1 MATRRIARGRSGS
14 PVPVIVL
21 SVLVVGLVAAS
32 IIFGLKAADLEEK
45 LVAAENDIQ
54 TEKKA
59 RITDQ
64 RSFTKFE
71 QAVGW
76 DLDQVDAQY
85 HGLLKELNSKGTL
98 PSPYGD
104 GLADQPQLTVVDLLK
119 GYADRCNAQEQM
131 IADLTKQLAG
141 TKSERDEARTEI
153 VRVRENG
160 EKSVADE
167 QARYQT
173 LEQDKKDVEAKL
185 QSANA
190 TLSTEVEK
198 LKGTNAKLRTDIA
211 SAQQEIEKLL
221 KQLEKRDELISELR
235 NPKRETPPFVG
246 QRLHELVD
254 GKVIRVDAD
263 GEYVMI
269 DLGREDW
276 VGLGMV
282 FQVYDRA
289 DPATRTLK
297 GRIQVRRVMDT
308 IAQCKVLEQDKID
321 PILPGMFIINPAFK
335 RGRTVVFAI
344 AGRPREPN
352 LKRLLERYPCKIEP
366 KPSSQTDYLI
376 LGGATVGKD
385 DIPVEDTEEYERA
398 KELKITMMKEADLLR
413 YLGES
418 QE

>member
-1 MATRRIARGRSGS
+1 
-14 PVPVIVL
+14 VL
-21 SVLVVGLVAAS
+21 SVLVVGLVAAA

-45 LVAAENDIQ
+45 LAASQ
-54 TEKKA
+54 TDVQNEKKA
-59 RITDQ
+59 RIADQ
-64 RSFTKFE
+64 RGFTKFE

-76 DLDQVDAQY
+76 NLDQVDAQY
-85 HGLLKELNSKGTL
+85 HNLLKELNSKGAL

-104 GLADQPQLTVVDLLK
+104 DLADQPQLTVVDLLK
-119 GYADRCNAQEQM
+119 GYADRCNAQERM
-131 IADLTKQLAG
+131 IADITQELARA
-141 TKSERDEARTEI
+141 KSERDEARTEI
-153 VRVRENG
+153 ERVRENG
-160 EKSVADE
+160 QKRVADE
-167 QARYQT
+167 QARYEA
-173 LEQDKKDVEAKL
+173 LEREKKDVEAKL
-185 QSANA
+185 KEVTE
-190 TLSTEVEK
+190 TLSAEVEK
-198 LKGTNAKLRTDIA
+198 LKGANAKLRTDLA
-211 SAQQEIEKLL
+211 SAQQDIEQGIKQREKL
-221 KQLEKRDELISELR
+221 EELIEELR
-235 NPKRETPPFVG
+235 HPKRETPPFVG

-254 GKVIRVDAD
+254 GKIIRVDAD

-366 KPSSQTDYLI
+366 KPTSQTDYLI
-376 LGGATVGKD
+376 LGGATVGRD